1 MCGREVVIVVVRRRA
16 GLVVVV
22 VEGGR
27 IVGVGVGVRFTRVW
41 IFFRIRVR
49 GGFKANARPR
59 QRQVFPSVE
68 EMRRRRLKGG
78 DSPPPDWYDPWNEE
92 ASLLHYRV
100 QRFPHIK
107 AEPDDVS
114 ISAVTFPKSR
124 SLNNSKAKARRR
136 TRDMT
141 YRENQ
146 GLFCFPLPLPL
157 PAPTLAFPLP
167 PPDDDEGERRDCS
180 R

>member
-1 MCGREVVIVVVRRRA
+1 
-16 GLVVVV
+16 
-22 VEGGR
+22 
-27 IVGVGVGVRFTRVW
+27 
-41 IFFRIRVR
+41 
-49 GGFKANARPR
+49 
-59 QRQVFPSVE
+59 
-68 EMRRRRLKGG
+68 MRRRRLKGG

-92 ASLLHYRV
+92 ASLLHCRV

-114 ISAVTFPKSR
+114 ISAVIFPKSR